1 MYYSLLSAS
10 FHTYLQSL
18 YVQSML
24 LGTEMFYK
32 TDMEALVGKYY
43 QVLIMIN

>member
-1 MYYSLLSAS
+1 MYYSRFNAS
-10 FHTYLQSL
+10 FNICLQSL

-24 LGTEMFYK
+24 LGTKMFYK